1 MADHHELRM
10 KLDVNLLQ
18 INAALDHNERR
29 RFALLCKRRHD
40 LKAKLSRTNQ
50 PLEV

>member
-1 MADHHELRM
+1 MADHELRM

-29 RFALLCKRRHD
+29 RFALLCKRRLD
-40 LKAKLSRTNQ
+40 LKARLSRAAQ